1 MIIAAIL
8 SLVLVLSWSINTLER
23 LLAMELKITH
33 TASIQQAEFIA
44 TEASLQACEQALS
57 RAELAITAINA
68 GESIEIEV
76 SPGRVCEILVR
87 KHLYEKKTASPTK
100 IISSWIEVTT
110 LPFEGARPLKL
121 SIMLQ
126 TTVLLK
132 HATAEIER
140 HNWREIFI
148 N

>member
-8 SLVLVLSWSINTLER
+8 SLVLVLSWSIGTLER
-23 LLAMELKITH
+23 LLAMELKITQ
-33 TASIQQAEFIA
+33 TASLQQAEFMA
-44 TEASLQACEQALS
+44 TEASLQACEQGLFS
-57 RAELAITAINA
+57 AEVGITAINA

-76 SPGRVCEILVR
+76 SPGRVCEALVR
-87 KHLYEKKTASPTK
+87 QHITEKKSLQPK
-100 IISSWIEVTT
+100 IISTWVEVTT
-110 LPFEGARPLKL
+110 LPFEGVPAAKSNVSLH
-121 SIMLQ
+121 